1 MEAKSY
7 QLHIFLC
14 SVSQAHLVPTDEIKV
29 YYRCQPEGDYL
40 NSVVQAHADFIMGTI
55 KTVLLPF
62 PVPKTASVIISEN
75 TQVWQT
81 DGLSQTAFCSVWLM
95 SEILS
100 MPFKIFCF
108 SSRKL
113 KNSDLELT
121 IVKGSSAQASLNGPA
136 CTYVNMRV
144 SVNNKEK
151 GRWRNRSLQS
161 TNMSDGIFNG
171 TG

>member
-14 SVSQAHLVPTDEIKV
+14 SLSQAHLVPTDEIKV

-81 DGLSQTAFCSVWLM
+81 DGVSQTSFLFCLTHVWDFIDAFQNILFFFTEAKKLRFGVDHSKGILCS
-95 SEILS
+95 SLS
-100 MPFKIFCF
+100 KWTSLHLCKHEGQRQQQ
-108 SSRKL
+108 RK
-113 KNSDLELT
+113 
-121 IVKGSSAQASLNGPA
+121 
-136 CTYVNMRV
+136 R
-144 SVNNKEK
+144 
-151 GRWRNRSLQS
+151 
-161 TNMSDGIFNG
+161 
-171 TG
+171 